1 MADYLGESPK
11 FALDDFKQI
20 FRVSR
25 SNYDKICNYLGGLN
39 AFFRDG
45 YDAERREKILANSKI
60 LMALKYLA
68 YGCSVN
74 SFRDYFQMGEITAL
88 KCVKLF
94 TSELS
99 TSTEFCDAYLP
110 SITPR

>member
-1 MADYLGESPK
+1 MSDYLGESPK
-11 FALDDFKQI
+11 FALDDFKRI

-25 SNYDKICNYLGGLN
+25 STYDNIRNYLGRTDI
-39 AFFRDG
+39 FFQDG
-45 YDAERREKILANSKI
+45 YDSVQKEKISVDSMI

-74 SFRDYFQMGEITAL
+74 SFRDYFQMGESTAM

-94 TSELS
+94 MKALATSE
-99 TSTEFCDAYLP
+99 EF
-110 SITPR
+110 